1 MPTRR
6 AKMAS
11 TDDFL
16 LLLGSLF
23 SESAMAQLSG
33 LSDDMDCD
41 SDLSSDDGD
50 DESDDSS
57 DEDGDISARLS
68 EFRHRHRFSASRV

>member
-1 MPTRR
+1 
-6 AKMAS
+6 
-11 TDDFL
+11 
-16 LLLGSLF
+16 
-23 SESAMAQLSG
+23 MAQLSG

-50 DESDDSS
+50 GESDDSS

-68 EFRHRHRFSASRV
+68 EFQHRHRFSASRVSHMCCALL